1 MDKNLLPEYF
11 KSYRFLIH
19 FSRAIDIISDLW
31 EPEKINFKFHRNQE
45 KTGKII
51 LRKISIFV
59 TEFETFTGFHRN
71 QEKTGKIILRK
82 ISIFVTEFETF
93 KVCFLGLPQEPFFRV
108 ISYNLLHI

>member
-1 MDKNLLPEYF
+1 MDQNLLPEYF

-59 TEFETFTGFHRN
+59 TEFETF
-71 QEKTGKIILRK
+71 
-82 ISIFVTEFETF
+82 

-108 ISYNLLHI
+108 ISYNLLHL